1 MMVTRIRSAFVIC
14 AWSALAL
21 STAAYGQDGAP
32 AEPPTASSRSQQVVE
47 RDIWVPAPPLH
58 PCVVPELAGHV
69 FESGSVPGG
78 AEYLPGRCGGIEA
91 ASTGERTNLRGLTV
105 SEALSRLVEQDARY
119 RWEEQDGVFVVRPLE
134 AWNDRIHFLHRT
146 ISVVFTD
153 QNVGGALRALLTAIG
168 PTRHMGEPRTYNTPD
183 MNRQFSVA
191 LGTTSALNALNA
203 VVRTHE
209 RLKWSVSYCQRQ
221 RRVEFAMVM
230 LHTHDGGG
238 LGGQPVGT
246 LTDESGRSYDPCTV
260 PSR

>member
-1 MMVTRIRSAFVIC
+1 MLRFSAGCVVV
-14 AWSALAL
+14 LL
-21 STAAYGQDGAP
+21 SVAA
-32 AEPPTASSRSQQVVE
+32 TTSIRSQQVVE

-78 AEYLPGRCGGIEA
+78 AEYLPGRCGQIKA
-91 ASTGERTNLRGLTV
+91 TSLSERTNLMGLTV
-105 SEALSRLVEQDARY
+105 PQALNRLVQLDPRY
-119 RWEEQDGVFVVRPLE
+119 RWVESDGVFVVRPLE
-134 AWNDRIHFLHRT
+134 AWNDRSHFLHRT
-146 ISVVFTD
+146 ISVAFTD
-153 QNVGGALRALLTAIG
+153 QNVGGALFALLTAIG
-168 PTRHMGEPRTYNTPD
+168 PTRHIGEPRTYNTPE

-191 LGTTSALNALNA
+191 LGTTPALNALNA

-221 RRVEFAMVM
+221 HRVEFAMVM
-230 LHTHDGGG
+230 LHTYDGGG

-246 LTDESGRSYDPCTV
+246 LTDESGRSYDPCTI